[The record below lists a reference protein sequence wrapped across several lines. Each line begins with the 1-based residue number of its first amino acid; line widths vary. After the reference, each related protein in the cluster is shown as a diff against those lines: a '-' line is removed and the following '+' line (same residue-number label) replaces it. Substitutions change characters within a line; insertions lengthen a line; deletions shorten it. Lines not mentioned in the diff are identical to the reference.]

1 MFIPQLLKFFNRA
14 GLTLYAALALSGA
27 TAQEM
32 ENAKTGY
39 TPCDALIQANLSH
52 LVHLADSPL
61 YPTLVNG
68 SWAPDTRKRPFC
80 FVLPTTTEEVSQTI
94 TALRNAGS
102 GAGDWHIAVRS
113 GGHATD
119 HSNNIDTG
127 VTIDL
132 TQINAT
138 TYNNETN
145 IASVG
150 TGARWGTVYAD
161 LLEHDVSVM
170 GGREGVVGVGG
181 LVLAG
186 GVSWYTPKRAFACD
200 SVINYEVVL
209 ANGSIIHTN
218 AHAHKDLWKALKGGG
233 ANFGI
238 VTRFDME
245 AFPAQ
250 NITKATTVISMEHL
264 DEVLDAV
271 VSFTSLGQ
279 SFEDDY
285 LLTVFNYDQ
294 ASNSTAITLTE
305 VNTANNLNSSA
316 FDAVR
321 RIPSIRRFPAQ
332 SMSLAKSSNGSSL
345 SDEMRT
351 IGAGPITVAND
362 PRILRFIVSQYN
374 DFVKDIIEKVKPAN
388 FSTIFDLQPMPSRV
402 ADYSVSRGGN
412 MLGLERN
419 NRDRVVA
426 APGAI
431 LFGGQYSEQ
440 DVALIYQLSTAMN
453 ARIIA
458 QAKSLGLSE
467 DWVYLAYG
475 DAQQDPLGSYGRAN
489 VHHIR
494 QVAHKYDPDGFFQKR
509 VPGGFKIDRVETGE

>member
-1 MFIPQLLKFFNRA
+1 MIIPQLHKFYN
-14 GLTLYAALALSGA
+14 GTVLTLYAALALSGV
-27 TAQEM
+27 TAQEVD
-32 ENAKTGY
+32 NAKTGY
-39 TPCDALIQANLSH
+39 PPCDALINANLSH

-68 SWAPDTRKRPFC
+68 SWAPDTRKAPFC

-94 TALRNAGS
+94 IALRDAGG

-113 GGHATD
+113 GGHGTD

-138 TYNNETN
+138 TYNKETN

-150 TGARWGTVYAD
+150 TGARWGAVYAD

-181 LVLAG
+181 LVLGG

-200 SVINYEVVL
+200 NVVNYEVVL
-209 ANGSIIHTN
+209 ANGSVIHAN
-218 AHAHKDLWKALKGGG
+218 PHVHGDLWKALKGGG

-250 NITKATTVISMEHL
+250 NITKETTVVDMEHL
-264 DEVLDAV
+264 DEVLGAV
-271 VSFTSLGQ
+271 VDFTSLDQ

-294 ASNSTAITLTE
+294 ASDSTVISLTE

-316 FDAVR
+316 FETVRMIPTLR
-321 RIPSIRRFPAQ
+321 RIPPK
-332 SMSLAKSSNGSSL
+332 SMSLAESAHGSSL

-351 IGAGPITVAND
+351 IGAGPITVANN
-362 PRILRFIVSQYN
+362 PRILRFIVDQYN
-374 DFVKDIIEKVKPAN
+374 RFVKDIKEKVNPAN
-388 FSTIFDLQPMPSRV
+388 FSTIFDLQPLPSRV
-402 ADYSVSRGGN
+402 ADYSVSKGGN

-419 NRDRVVA
+419 NRDRVIA

-431 LFGGQYSEQ
+431 LFGNQYSAQ
-440 DVALIYQLSTAMN
+440 DVALIYQLSVAMN
-453 ARIIA
+453 QKIIA
-458 QAKSLGLSE
+458 HAKSLGLSE

-475 DAQQDPLGSYGRAN
+475 DAQQDPLGSYGQDN
-489 VHHIR
+489 VNHIR
-494 QVAHKYDPDGFFQKR
+494 QVAHKYDPEGFFQKR